1 MGSSSPKPV
10 SEIWH
15 PELIRLPSLTLAR
28 RFFRRFIKCFCRFII
43 FTCTRTKISGLEN
56 YPRQGA
62 AIVVIN
68 HLGDPDAILTLA
80 ALPDFPEV
88 IGKIELRSIPGLRQ
102 VMDML
107 GIIWVHRGQP
117 DRRALTAALE
127 ALHTGRRII
136 IAPEGR
142 ESVSGGLEAG
152 TDGAAYL
159 ALKSGASI
167 VPLTITGSEFRLIEN
182 GLKKL
187 RRMPVELKVGI
198 PFTLTPEADRREA
211 LKDGT
216 RRIMEGLARQL
227 PAHYRGYYAYIK
239 D

>member
-1 MGSSSPKPV
+1 MGPSSPKPV
-10 SEIWH
+10 SEIWL
-15 PELIRLPSLTLAR
+15 PELTRLPSLTLAR
-28 RFFRRFIKCFCRFII
+28 RFFRRFFKCFCKFIV
-43 FTCTRTKISGLEN
+43 FACTRTKISGLEN
-56 YPRQGA
+56 YPRRGA

-68 HLGDPDAILTLA
+68 HLGDPDAILSLA

-88 IGKIELRSIPGLRQ
+88 IGKIELRSIPVLRQ

-107 GIIWVHRGQP
+107 GIIYVHRGQP
-117 DRRALTAALE
+117 DRRAMAVALE
-127 ALHTGRRII
+127 ALHQGRRII

-159 ALKSGASI
+159 ALKTGAPI
-167 VPLTITGSEFRLIEN
+167 VPLTITGSEFHLIEN
-182 GLKKL
+182 GLKKW

-198 PFTLTPEADRREA
+198 PFTILPGTDRREA
-211 LKDGT
+211 LKEGT
-216 RRIMEGLARQL
+216 RRIMEGLAGQL
-227 PAHYRGYYAYIK
+227 PAQYRGMYAYIE

>member
-1 MGSSSPKPV
+1 MESSSPKPV
-10 SEIWH
+10 SEIWQ
-15 PELIRLPSLTLAR
+15 PELTRVPNLTLAR
-28 RFFRRFIKCFCRFII
+28 RSFRRFFKCFCRFIV
-43 FTCTRTKISGLEN
+43 FACTRTKIRGQEN
-56 YPRQGA
+56 YPRKGA

-117 DRRALTAALE
+117 DRRAVAAALE
-127 ALHTGRRII
+127 ALHQGRRII

-159 ALKSGASI
+159 ALKTGAPI
-167 VPLTITGSEFRLIEN
+167 IPLTITGSEFRLIEN
-182 GLKKL
+182 GLKKWH
-187 RRMPVELKVGI
+187 RMPVEVTVGI
-198 PFTLTPEADRREA
+198 PFTITPGADRREA
-211 LKDGT
+211 LKEGT
-216 RRIMEGLARQL
+216 RTIMEGLARQL
-227 PAHYRGYYAYIK
+227 PAKYRGVYTYIE